1 MEEGRDK
8 MDKLLFLVIFFT
20 VVIYLTI
27 HIVSF
32 YKILKVD
39 LVDNHLRTDKL
50 SDANYWFKIS
60 LFSIGVFFLVF
71 LNFYIPQNF
80 SSYIDVSIYML
91 IYFVGIFIMYSL
103 STKSAKEL
111 FYMNI
116 LVTIVNI
123 RMFSLPILMLLLAN
137 GV

>member
-1 MEEGRDK
+1 
-8 MDKLLFLVIFFT
+8 MDKLLFLAIFFT

-32 YKILKVD
+32 YQILKVD
-39 LVDNHLRTDKL
+39 LADNHLRADKL

-137 GV
+137 SV